1 MTKKQRVALWRRMS
15 QCFDRHE
22 RSMIREEKKKMKS
35 RMDII
40 GQNGNT
46 GEHYEETP
54 NRGNWWGLAD
64 DWDKE
69 DEIKKQ
75 QDKAEPGMFRYELS
89 EYEKK
94 YGQDGTVANNMAMEA
109 MFLHK
114 YVGANYTGRNKE
126 PDATSM
132 EDDLPSAAEDCA
144 KERGNY
150 EI

>member
-22 RSMIREEKKKMKS
+22 RSMIREQKKKMKS

-46 GEHYEETP
+46 GEHYEEL

-75 QDKAEPGMFRYELS
+75 QDAAEPGMFRY
-89 EYEKK
+89 
-94 YGQDGTVANNMAMEA
+94 T
-109 MFLHK
+109 
-114 YVGANYTGRNKE
+114 GANYTGRNPE

-132 EDDLPSAAEDCA
+132 EDDLPSAAEDNA
-144 KERGNY
+144 KTRGNY

>member
-1 MTKKQRVALWRRMS
+1 MTRKQRIALWRRVS

-22 RSMIREEKKKMKS
+22 REMIKVAKRERKIGPCQAHAYEIDEDEK

-64 DWDKE
+64 DWDTE
-69 DEIKKQ
+69 DEWEDDAK
-75 QDKAEPGMFRYELS
+75 
-89 EYEKK
+89 
-94 YGQDGTVANNMAMEA
+94 
-109 MFLHK
+109 
-114 YVGANYTGRNKE
+114 YTGRNKE
-126 PDATSM
+126 ADATSM
-132 EDDLPSAAEDCA
+132 DDDLPSAAEDCA
-144 KERGNY
+144 KQRGSY

>member
-22 RSMIREEKKKMKS
+22 RTMIRQEKKKMKS

-46 GEHYEETP
+46 GEHYEEL

-64 DWDKE
+64 DWE
-69 DEIKKQ
+69 DEPI
-75 QDKAEPGMFRYELS
+75 
-89 EYEKK
+89 EKTPK
-94 YGQDGTVANNMAMEA
+94 Y
-109 MFLHK
+109 K
-114 YVGANYTGRNKE
+114 GANYTGRNPE
-126 PDATSM
+126 PDATGA

-144 KERGNY
+144 KQRGSY

>member
-1 MTKKQRVALWRRMS
+1 MTKRQRIALWRRVS
-15 QCFDRHE
+15 KCFDRHE
-22 RSMIREEKKKMKS
+22 REMIKVAKRERKIGPCQAHAYEVDEDEK

-64 DWDKE
+64 DWDTE
-69 DEIKKQ
+69 DEWEN
-75 QDKAEPGMFRYELS
+75 DKLS

-94 YGQDGTVANNMAMEA
+94 YGQDGTEANNQVW
-109 MFLHK
+109 K

-126 PDATSM
+126 PDATGA
-132 EDDLPSAAEDCA
+132 EEDLPSAAEDNA
-144 KERGNY
+144 RVKGNY

>member
-1 MTKKQRVALWRRMS
+1 
-15 QCFDRHE
+15 
-22 RSMIREEKKKMKS
+22 MIREEKKKMKS

-132 EDDLPSAAEDCA
+132 EDDAPSAAEDSA
-144 KERGNY
+144 RVKGNY

>member
-22 RSMIREEKKKMKS
+22 RTMIRQEKKKMKS

-46 GEHYEETP
+46 GEHYEEL

-64 DWDKE
+64 DWE
-69 DEIKKQ
+69 DEDPLAEIKRQ
-75 QDKAEPGMFRYELS
+75 QDAAEPGMFRY
-89 EYEKK
+89 
-94 YGQDGTVANNMAMEA
+94 T
-109 MFLHK
+109 
-114 YVGANYTGRNKE
+114 GANYTGRNPE

-132 EDDLPSAAEDCA
+132 DDDLPSAAEDCA
-144 KERGNY
+144 KQRGSY